1 MKVLLAASEAVPFIK
16 TGGLADVM
24 GALPAKLRREG
35 VETALVIPKYAQ
47 VAEKYGGRMEQVW
60 QGTVDLAW
68 RRQYVGVEKITL
80 EDGVPVFFI
89 DNEYYFK
96 REGLY
101 GFFDDGERFAYFC
114 RAVLTMLPKI
124 GFQPDII
131 HCNDWHTGLMGVF
144 LKEDFYHDPFYQHMK
159 IIYTIHNLKYQ
170 GIYPPSIMRDIIGLP
185 QELFDNGN
193 LECDGCVN
201 YMKSGMV
208 YADYI
213 TTVSKTYAQE
223 ITYPYFGEHLDGYIR
238 TARDRITGIINGL
251 DEDAYNPATDT
262 HIAATYTAD
271 TFPARKHINKEALQR
286 ELGLPVNR
294 NIPVVAMV
302 SRLVEDKGLDLV
314 TCIMDELIEED
325 IQLVIVGTGDW
336 AYEDAFRNLARRYPT
351 KVSANILF
359 NEGLAHQVY
368 AAADIF
374 MMPSR
379 YEPCGLSQLIALK
392 YGAVPV
398 VRETGGLKDTVIP
411 FDKYTNQGNGLTFMN
426 FNAHELLFT
435 VKRALSYYAD
445 SAVWEHLVRNAMES
459 DYGWD
464 RSAQAYADLY
474 HTVLDR

>member
-1 MKVLLAASEAVPFIK
+1 
-16 TGGLADVM
+16 
-24 GALPAKLRREG
+24 
-35 VETALVIPKYAQ
+35 
-47 VAEKYGGRMEQVW
+47 
-60 QGTVDLAW
+60 
-68 RRQYVGVEKITL
+68 
-80 EDGVPVFFI
+80 
-89 DNEYYFK
+89 
-96 REGLY
+96 
-101 GFFDDGERFAYFC
+101 
-114 RAVLTMLPKI
+114 
-124 GFQPDII
+124 
-131 HCNDWHTGLMGVF
+131 
-144 LKEDFYHDPFYQHMK
+144 
-159 IIYTIHNLKYQ
+159 
-170 GIYPPSIMRDIIGLP
+170 
-185 QELFDNGN
+185 
-193 LECDGCVN
+193 
-201 YMKSGMV
+201 
-208 YADYI
+208 
-213 TTVSKTYAQE
+213 
-223 ITYPYFGEHLDGYIR
+223 
-238 TARDRITGIINGL
+238 
-251 DEDAYNPATDT
+251 
-262 HIAATYTAD
+262 
-271 TFPARKHINKEALQR
+271 
-286 ELGLPVNR
+286 
-294 NIPVVAMV
+294 MV

>member
-1 MKVLLAASEAVPFIK
+1 M
-16 TGGLADVM
+16 
-24 GALPAKLRREG
+24 
-35 VETALVIPKYAQ
+35 
-47 VAEKYGGRMEQVW
+47 
-60 QGTVDLAW
+60 
-68 RRQYVGVEKITL
+68 
-80 EDGVPVFFI
+80 
-89 DNEYYFK
+89 
-96 REGLY
+96 
-101 GFFDDGERFAYFC
+101 
-114 RAVLTMLPKI
+114 
-124 GFQPDII
+124 
-131 HCNDWHTGLMGVF
+131 
-144 LKEDFYHDPFYQHMK
+144 
-159 IIYTIHNLKYQ
+159 
-170 GIYPPSIMRDIIGLP
+170 
-185 QELFDNGN
+185 
-193 LECDGCVN
+193 
-201 YMKSGMV
+201 
-208 YADYI
+208 
-213 TTVSKTYAQE
+213 SKTYAQE
-223 ITYPYFGEHLDGYIR
+223 ITYPYFGERLDGYIR
-238 TARDRITGIINGL
+238 SARDRITGIINGL
-251 DEDAYNPATDT
+251 DEDEYNPAADR

-302 SRLVEDKGLDLV
+302 TRLVADKGLDLV

-445 SAVWEHLVRNAMES
+445 PVVWEHLVRNAMES

>member
-1 MKVLLAASEAVPFIK
+1 MNVLFVASEAVPFIK

-24 GALPAKLRREG
+24 GALPKALAKKGMDVR
-35 VETALVIPKYAQ
+35 LVIPKYSRI
-47 VAEKYGGRMEQVW
+47 AEEAKKQMKEVTTGIVN
-60 QGTVDLAW
+60 LAW
-68 RRQYVGVEKITL
+68 RQLYYGVEEIKQ
-80 EDGVPVFFI
+80 DGVTVYFI
-89 DNEYYFK
+89 DNEWYFK
-96 REGLY
+96 RNGLY
-101 GFFDDGERFAYFC
+101 GYGDDDERFAYFC

-124 GFQPDII
+124 GFKPDII

-144 LKEDFYHDPFYQHMK
+144 LKEDFWHDDFYK
-159 IIYTIHNLKYQ
+159 GIKVIYTIHNLKYQ

-185 QELFDNGN
+185 QELFDNGS

-208 YADYI
+208 YADHI
-213 TTVSKTYAQE
+213 TTVSPSYAQE
-223 ITYPYFGEHLDGYIR
+223 ITYPYFGEHLDSYIR